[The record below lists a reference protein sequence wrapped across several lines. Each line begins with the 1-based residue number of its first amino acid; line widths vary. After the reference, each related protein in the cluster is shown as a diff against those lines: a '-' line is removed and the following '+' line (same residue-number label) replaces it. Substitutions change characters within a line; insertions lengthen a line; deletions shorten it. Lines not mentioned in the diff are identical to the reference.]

1 MVTLVLRETG
11 ASPKGSPLTNAEV
24 DNNFQT
30 LATAADDAA
39 ASIIELTQD
48 VATAQATA
56 DAAHVKLVAG
66 ANITIDETDPANP
79 VISASGGVQTVAGIQ
94 PVGGDILAP
103 TLTAALGIDDKVD
116 KVSGKQLS
124 TEDYTTAEKNKLA
137 GVAAGATANATNAT
151 LLARENHTGVQAVS
165 TISGLQTELNNKQ
178 ATLLSG
184 TNIKTI
190 NGVTLLGSGDIV
202 VGGSG
207 GGGGLTLFEESRSV
221 ASPNATVPVHALT
234 ALGAETNI
242 DFVVSPKGTGAFS
255 LHVPDNT
262 AAGGNKR
269 GAGAVDLQGERGT
282 PTQVASGSNAI
293 VPGGAYNLAS
303 GEASMA
309 AGRSN
314 TSSGESAIS
323 LGRQC
328 VSSGIRAIS
337 AGWLN
342 VASGDYSFASGKY
355 TDTRGISGA
364 FAQGSGYSVGGKGQV
379 ETFTLSSNHNTAAS
393 RTLTTTGTIADVTNT
408 PVIPNNMAYLCRI
421 RVVVYKSSVGVR
433 SWVGTA
439 LIKRGANAAS
449 TTMVGSTLTPEFG
462 DVHALLNGLNVTL
475 VANTSTGALNINVFG
490 VEGEY
495 YRWLAHLETLEVS
508 P

>member
-1 MVTLVLRETG
+1 MDLQDKLAALVV
-11 ASPKGSPLTNAEV
+11 S
-24 DNNFQT
+24 
-30 LATAADDAA
+30 
-39 ASIIELTQD
+39 
-48 VATAQATA
+48 
-56 DAAHVKLVAG
+56 VAG
-66 ANITIDETDPANP
+66 DVKALLMA
-79 VISASGGVQTVAGIQ
+79 
-94 PVGGDILAP
+94 LA
-103 TLTAALGIDDKVD
+103 
-116 KVSGKQLS
+116 
-124 TEDYTTAEKNKLA
+124 
-137 GVAAGATANATNAT
+137 
-151 LLARENHTGVQAVS
+151 
-165 TISGLQTELNNKQ
+165 NKQ
-178 ATLLSG
+178 DKLNSG
-184 TNIKTI
+184 TSIKTI
-190 NGVTLLGSGDIV
+190 NGESVLGAGDLVIE
-202 VGGSG
+202 G
-207 GGGGLTLFEESRSV
+207 GGGGAGLTLFEESRSV
-221 ASPNATVPVHALT
+221 ATPNATVPVHALT

-255 LHVPDNT
+255 LHVPDDT

-269 GAGAVDLQGERGT
+269 GAGAVDLQGERST

-303 GEASMA
+303 GASSMA
-309 AGRSN
+309 AGYAN

-323 LGRQC
+323 LGAQC

-337 AGWLN
+337 AGWRN

-364 FAQGSGYSVGGKGQV
+364 SAQGSCYSVGGKGQV

-393 RTLTTTGTIADVTNT
+393 RTLTTTGTTAGVTNT

-439 LIKRGANAAS
+439 LIKRGASAAS

-462 DVHALLNGLNVTL
+462 DVHALLNDLNVTL